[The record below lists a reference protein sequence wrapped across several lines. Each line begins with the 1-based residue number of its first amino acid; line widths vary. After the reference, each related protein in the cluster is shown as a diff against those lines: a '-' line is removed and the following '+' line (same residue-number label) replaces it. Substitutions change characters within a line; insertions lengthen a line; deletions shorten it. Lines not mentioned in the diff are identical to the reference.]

1 MRTATAV
8 EEGRCFAY
16 LTRALDPEDKTVPMT
31 NSSTLS
37 PSSSKFDWLLLEEKP
52 VKNSNAGLTG
62 NSTD

>member
-1 MRTATAV
+1 M
-8 EEGRCFAY
+8 EDGRCFAF
-16 LTRALDPEDKTVPMT
+16 LTKALDPEVKTVPMT

-52 VKNSNAGLTG
+52 VKNSNAGLIG